1 MNDNEN
7 SMYTYKVESQ
17 KKLEEG
23 WKWENCFKLGYLG
36 AVQTVIMEKNN
47 LRISTKVRFLRAWIL
62 ICY

>member
-23 WKWENCFKLGYLG
+23 WKWEDCFKLGYLG
-36 AVQTVIMEKNN
+36 AVQTVIMDKTIWESQQ
-47 LRISTKVRFLRAWIL
+47 R
-62 ICY
+62 